1 VEVKGAVHSPPTVAF
16 AEEAATRT
24 TFTPD
29 TSPPVAVMCV
39 STWTRSPAF
48 AAVETG
54 STPTVSVPGAGD
66 AGDESEGVGEGE
78 SSAEA
83 DAPPAARIAATP
95 SPTKIGFT
103 AGRQYTAPAPP
114 SHRL

>member
-1 VEVKGAVHSPPTVAF
+1 MPAVVDTRVVTRAF
-16 AEEAATRT
+16 VPACAGLSADAT
-24 TFTPD
+24 
-29 TSPPVAVMCV
+29 
-39 STWTRSPAF
+39 
-48 AAVETG
+48 
-54 STPTVSVPGAGD
+54 TVSFGAGAGD
-66 AGDESEGVGEGE
+66 ADPESEGVGVGE

-83 DAPPAARIAATP
+83 DAPPAARMAAAP